1 MQNKYL
7 YIALIHYPVKNKN
20 GEVVSTAITNLDL
33 HDMARAAKTYGVKGY
48 YIINPMA
55 AQRELAE
62 RIIRHWTEGFGA
74 SYNPNRG
81 EALSIIKIVPEFR
94 DALSEIE
101 RETGA
106 RPKVMATAAR
116 EAEGVKED
124 RDSEIPPTPIYQRG
138 ASGDLTKGDRV
149 IGFEQAREVINAGP
163 SVIAFGTGWGLTDE
177 FIGSCDFRLP
187 PIRGAG
193 GQGGR
198 FTGSTGGGYN
208 HLPVRSAAAI
218 ILDRLA
224 GER

>member
-1 MQNKYL
+1 MQGKNL

-33 HDMARAAKTYGVKGY
+33 HDMARTAKTYGVAGY

-62 RIIRHWTEGFGA
+62 RIIRHWIEGFGA
-74 SYNPNRG
+74 GYNPNRG
-81 EALSIIKIVPEFR
+81 EALRVIKIVPEFK
-94 DALSEIE
+94 DALLEIE
-101 RETGA
+101 RETGT

-116 EAEGVKED
+116 DMGGEDAGYKEGQPD
-124 RDSEIPPTPIYQRG
+124 MNGTG
-138 ASGDLTKGDRV
+138 GCGV
-149 IGFEQAREVINAGP
+149 ISFAQAREVLKNSP

-177 FIGSCDFRLP
+177 FIDSCDFRLP

-193 GQGGR
+193 E
-198 FTGSTGGGYN
+198 YN

-218 ILDRLA
+218 ILDRLV
-224 GER
+224 GDR

>member
-1 MQNKYL
+1 MNL

-20 GEVVSTAITNLDL
+20 GDVVSTAITNLDL
-33 HDMARAAKTYGVKGY
+33 HDMARTAKTYGVKGY

-74 SYNPNRG
+74 GYNPNRG
-81 EALSIIKIVPEFR
+81 EALRVIRIVPEFQG
-94 DALSEIE
+94 ALSEIE

-116 EAEGVKED
+116 DMGGEDAGRKEG
-124 RDSEIPPTPIYQRG
+124 RPGINGNQGGGGISF
-138 ASGDLTKGDRV
+138 A
-149 IGFEQAREVINAGP
+149 QAREAINAGP
-163 SVIAFGTGWGLTDE
+163 VVIAFGTGWGLTDE
-177 FIGSCDFRLP
+177 FIGSCDFRIP

-193 GQGGR
+193 D
-198 FTGSTGGGYN
+198 YN

-224 GER
+224 GDR